1 MARNNRSQR
10 RSSTTPSRS
19 GSEDGDR
26 RRQQS
31 TTPTRSRS
39 GSSDGSSASRRP
51 SPTVR
56 QRNRLLKDIIDK
68 RLKRVV
74 LPSSKKKDSKWKYT
88 SNKEQFEFNA
98 EILSELESLKLE
110 GKSKKKL
117 KESIKKMQRRNKL
130 IKMADKSKAGWKLVE
145 EYLTDEVASDDA
157 DDKRIKKAEKRALTR
172 IQDERDKKK
181 KETNKDSS
189 SRTDR
194 FNYRDRFRNAP
205 RHERSRYNN
214 FCFRCG
220 KTGHWDRDCWSYRRT
235 DDNRRNDDRRT
246 DDSRRNPRN

>member
-1 MARNNRSQR
+1 MARNNRNQR
-10 RSSTTPSRS
+10 RSSTSPSQS
-19 GSEDGDR
+19 GSDGR
-26 RRQQS
+26 NTRGQS

-39 GSSDGSSASRRP
+39 RSSVSTDTSRRP

-74 LPSSKKKDSKWKYT
+74 LPSSRKKDSKWKYT

-98 EILSELESLKLE
+98 EILSELESIKLE
-110 GKSKKKL
+110 GKSKTKL
-117 KESIKKMQRRNKL
+117 KESIKKLQRRNKL

-181 KETNKDSS
+181 KETNKESG

-205 RHERSRYNN
+205 RHERSRNN
-214 FCFRCG
+214 TFCFRCG
-220 KTGHWDRDCWSYRRT
+220 KPGHWDRDCWSYRRA
-235 DDNRRNDDRRT
+235 DDFRRHDDRRT
-246 DDSRRNPRN
+246 DDSRRNARN

>member
-157 DDKRIKKAEKRALTR
+157 DDKRIKKT
-172 IQDERDKKK
+172 
-181 KETNKDSS
+181 
-189 SRTDR
+189 
-194 FNYRDRFRNAP
+194 
-205 RHERSRYNN
+205 
-214 FCFRCG
+214 C
-220 KTGHWDRDCWSYRRT
+220 SY
-235 DDNRRNDDRRT
+235 
-246 DDSRRNPRN
+246 